1 MINLNLKQNNSS
13 LRFFEYDY
21 ILEEKNF
28 KTKVPLFTFDSLN
41 TRISK
46 NLFSTKIGGFSKN
59 QYSTLNFAFSTGDNR
74 DDVMKNY
81 QIIAKY
87 FNRDIS
93 DFIIGN
99 QKHTN
104 NILKVTNEDRGKGTT
119 KEKTYGDIDGFITN
133 VPNIILTC
141 VFADCVPLYILDPI
155 NKAIGLSHSGWKGTY
170 NNIAKSTMDMM
181 KQEYGS
187 NPKDLI
193 VAIGPSICVD
203 CYEVSEDLAIEFSK
217 KYENDVV
224 IKKGSKYYLDL
235 WTANKI
241 NFLNEGIL
249 EKNINTTNICTYCNP
264 DLFFSHR
271 RLGFN
276 RGNLAAFF
284 MLTD

>member
-1 MINLNLKQNNSS
+1 MININLKQNKTS
-13 LRFFEYDY
+13 LRFFEYTYTKSDNT
-21 ILEEKNF
+21 IS
-28 KTKVPLFTFDSLN
+28 KVPLWTFDSLN
-41 TRISK
+41 TNISK
-46 NLFSTKIGGFSKN
+46 NLFSTKLGGYSRG
-59 QYSTLNFAFSTGDNR
+59 QYSSLNFAFSTGDVK

-104 NILKVTNEDRGKGTT
+104 NILKVTSEDKGKGTT

-170 NNIAKSTMDMM
+170 NNIAKSTIDMM
-181 KQEYGS
+181 KREYNS
-187 NPKDLI
+187 NPKDLL
-193 VAIGPSICVD
+193 VAIGPSICAS
-203 CYEVSEDLAIEFSK
+203 CYEVSEDLWEDFYE
-217 KYENDVV
+217 KYNDNVA

-241 NFLNEGIL
+241 NFLNEGV
-249 EKNINTTNICTYCNP
+249 NPTNIDITNVCTYCNP

-271 RLGFN
+271 RLGFK
-276 RGNLAAFF
+276 RGNLGAFF
-284 MLTD
+284 MLT